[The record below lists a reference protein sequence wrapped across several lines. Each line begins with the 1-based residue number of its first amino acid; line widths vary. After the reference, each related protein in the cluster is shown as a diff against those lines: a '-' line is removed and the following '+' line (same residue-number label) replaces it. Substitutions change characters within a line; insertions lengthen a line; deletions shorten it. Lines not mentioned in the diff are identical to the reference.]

1 MILSKSAKDWFH
13 DTYRVNVNNGFV
25 ISVRATDKI
34 VGTEKSYRSVMQ
46 FAKVKHFEKCRKE
59 ILKAEASV

>member
-1 MILSKSAKDWFH
+1 MTLSKSAREWFH

-34 VGTEKSYRSVMQ
+34 IGREKLYRNVMQ
-46 FAKVKHFEKCRKE
+46 FAKMRYFEMCRKK
-59 ILKAEASV
+59 ILKDETSV